1 MLVERYWYRERCRPG
16 HFCDV
21 SAARGLPTLP
31 SIRAS
36 VSHRCS
42 PNRKRALHVMAAH
55 KPMVVLGSANAD
67 LVFSVA
73 RLPLAGE
80 TMSASGLETLPG
92 GKVRRIIQLEISHI
106 VLDCIPV
113 TVAMPP
119 CM

>member
-1 MLVERYWYRERCRPG
+1 M
-16 HFCDV
+16 
-21 SAARGLPTLP
+21 
-31 SIRAS
+31 
-36 VSHRCS
+36 
-42 PNRKRALHVMAAH
+42 HVMAAH